1 MSLPQ
6 PCLVAGRRA
15 VRRVL
20 EALPVGSVVVVGCS
34 GGADSLALAACVAHE
49 TSGPRAGRQ
58 LVVRAVVV
66 DHGMQTSSAEV
77 AQDAVATCERLGLT
91 ARVVRVDV
99 GTDGGPEAAAR
110 AARYAA
116 LEGVLDAEVAAAGAP
131 GGVVLVGHTREDQAE
146 TVLLRLAR
154 GSGARSLSAMRP
166 RNGLWRRPLLAIS
179 REDVHSV
186 AAEVLAPLGADVWL
200 DPHNA
205 DPAYARVRV
214 RDLLDDLRAAAG
226 PGAVLGLTRSADL
239 LRDDADALDAWAE
252 AESRR
257 LVAEGIHEASLDCAE
272 LLELPRAIRTRVI
285 RDACTSAGVPP
296 DAMAFDHVARVEALV
311 SQWHGQGEI
320 RLPGGVVALRSY
332 GRLCLRSP

>member
-1 MSLPQ
+1 MSAKVASTA
-6 PCLVAGRRA
+6 LVAMRA
-15 VRRVL
+15 AVA
-20 EALPVGSVVVVGCS
+20 EALADITSPSVVLVACS
-34 GGADSLALAACVAHE
+34 GGPDSLALAAVTAWVGARRGFRIE
-49 TSGPRAGRQ
+49 AI
-58 LVVRAVVV
+58 VV
-66 DHGMQTSSAEV
+66 DHGLQVGSHEV
-77 AQDAVATCERLGLT
+77 AERAAQTCGRLGVQAT
-91 ARVVRVDV
+91 RVVAVTV
-99 GTDGGPEAAAR
+99 GTEGGPEAAAR
-110 AARYAA
+110 TARYAA
-116 LEGVLDAEVAAAGAP
+116 LQAAAQDLDASA
-131 GGVVLVGHTREDQAE
+131 VLLGHTREDQAE

>member
-1 MSLPQ
+1 MSAKVASTA
-6 PCLVAGRRA
+6 LVAMRA
-15 VRRVL
+15 AVVD
-20 EALPVGSVVVVGCS
+20 ALADLASPSVVLVACS
-34 GGADSLALAACVAHE
+34 GGPDSLALAAVTAWVGTRRDLRVE
-49 TSGPRAGRQ
+49 
-58 LVVRAVVV
+58 AVIV
-66 DHGMQTSSAEV
+66 DHGLQSGSPEV
-77 AQDAVATCERLGLT
+77 AEQAAQTCRRLGVQAT
-91 ARVVRVDV
+91 RVVAVSV
-99 GTDGGPEAAAR
+99 GTEGGPEAAAR
-110 AARYAA
+110 SARYAA
-116 LEGVLDAEVAAAGAP
+116 LEEAAQELAAPAVL
-131 GGVVLVGHTREDQAE
+131 LGHTREDQAE

-179 REDVHSV
+179 REDVHAV
-186 AAEVLAPLGADVWL
+186 AAEVLAPLGADFWL

-239 LRDDADALDAWAE
+239 LRDDADALDAWAR

-257 LVAEGIHEASLDCAE
+257 LVVEGTDESSIDCAG

-285 RDACTSAGVPP
+285 RDACTTAGVPA